1 MREGILKSTITQLNP
16 KFVHRENVLQ
26 NFLFELRYMEEEIRN
41 YYVNGSYNNSNIRD
55 VWLEDLNDDIL
66 TEWFIPQ
73 GMRSDFVMNEK
84 IIPFNIKYET
94 YFKKPDLEVVKNKF
108 MKVYNDELKHYGYVV
123 D

>member
-1 MREGILKSTITQLNP
+1 
-16 KFVHRENVLQ
+16 
-26 NFLFELRYMEEEIRN
+26 MEEEIRN